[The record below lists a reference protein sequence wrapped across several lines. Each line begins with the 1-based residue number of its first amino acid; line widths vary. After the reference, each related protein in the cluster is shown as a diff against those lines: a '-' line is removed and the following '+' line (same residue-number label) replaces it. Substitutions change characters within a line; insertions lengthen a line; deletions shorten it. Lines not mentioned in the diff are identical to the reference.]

1 MLHWKKKKKDVRQP
15 VFWWCLVDAYIE
27 NKVLRESV
35 KSIKHIFMARVSLT
49 KNLQFWEMLQPPDGW
64 QSSLTEKGKLL
75 SNQHAAK
82 FCWRLFLKWRF
93 YFNSYLGLYNGS
105 VSTWEIGKAQY
116 VWEKLNT
123 QIRDVCLAIQ
133 IKNNSHFR
141 FLSLFSFQKRL
152 FWPKFSQLARKMSLN
167 QFLLF
172 FFLLKKRKSVY
183 SSFQREIPCSR
194 PLTVFFFF
202 KNAFIDQSSVN

>member
-1 MLHWKKKKKDVRQP
+1 MLTLKTKFLGSR
-15 VFWWCLVDAYIE
+15 F
-27 NKVLRESV
+27 
-35 KSIKHIFMARVSLT
+35 KSIKHIFMARVSLK

-141 FLSLFSFQKRL
+141 FRSLFSFQKRL

-172 FFLLKKRKSVY
+172 FFSFKEKKIR
-183 SSFQREIPCSR
+183 
-194 PLTVFFFF
+194 L
-202 KNAFIDQSSVN
+202 

>member
-1 MLHWKKKKKDVRQP
+1 MWLTRWYVLHSSFTINLFTSEDLKLFALNAALKKKKKDVRQP

-35 KSIKHIFMARVSLT
+35 KSITHIFMARVSLT
-49 KNLQFWEMLQPPDGW
+49 KNLQFWEMLQPTNGW

-105 VSTWEIGKAQY
+105 VSTVGNWKRSI
-116 VWEKLNT
+116 
-123 QIRDVCLAIQ
+123 CL
-133 IKNNSHFR
+133 
-141 FLSLFSFQKRL
+141 
-152 FWPKFSQLARKMSLN
+152 
-167 QFLLF
+167 
-172 FFLLKKRKSVY
+172 
-183 SSFQREIPCSR
+183 REI
-194 PLTVFFFF
+194 
-202 KNAFIDQSSVN
+202 

>member
-1 MLHWKKKKKDVRQP
+1 MLHWKKKKRKDVRQP

-35 KSIKHIFMARVSLT
+35 KSIKHIFIARVSLT
-49 KNLQFWEMLQPPDGW
+49 KNLQFWEMLQPPNGW

-105 VSTWEIGKAQY
+105 VSTWEIGKAVSNMFERNLTPRSEMFSSQS
-116 VWEKLNT
+116 KLKIT
-123 QIRDVCLAIQ
+123 LTFDSVHC
-133 IKNNSHFR
+133 
-141 FLSLFSFQKRL
+141 FL
-152 FWPKFSQLARKMSLN
+152 
-167 QFLLF
+167 
-172 FFLLKKRKSVY
+172 
-183 SSFQREIPCSR
+183 
-194 PLTVFFFF
+194 F
-202 KNAFIDQSSVN
+202 KNASFDQSSVN

>member
-1 MLHWKKKKKDVRQP
+1 MANSLIRASFLLYDKPIHFRRPKTLCFECCIEKKKKKDVRQP

-49 KNLQFWEMLQPPDGW
+49 KNLQFWEMLQPPNGW

-93 YFNSYLGLYNGS
+93 YFNSYLGLYNGW

-141 FLSLFSFQKRL
+141 FRSLFSFQKRL

-172 FFLLKKRKSVY
+172 FFSFKEKKIR
-183 SSFQREIPCSR
+183 
-194 PLTVFFFF
+194 L
-202 KNAFIDQSSVN
+202 

>member
-1 MLHWKKKKKDVRQP
+1 MNQFSDNFLWMRTFENE
-15 VFWWCLVDAYIE
+15 VFLGGLANGRCNWFLPFHC
-27 NKVLRESV
+27 K
-35 KSIKHIFMARVSLT
+35 KSIKHIFVARVSLT
-49 KNLQFWEMLQPPDGW
+49 KNLQFREMLQPPNGW

-141 FLSLFSFQKRL
+141 FRSLFSFQKRL

-172 FFLLKKRKSVY
+172 FF
-183 SSFQREIPCSR
+183 F
-194 PLTVFFFF
+194 
-202 KNAFIDQSSVN
+202 